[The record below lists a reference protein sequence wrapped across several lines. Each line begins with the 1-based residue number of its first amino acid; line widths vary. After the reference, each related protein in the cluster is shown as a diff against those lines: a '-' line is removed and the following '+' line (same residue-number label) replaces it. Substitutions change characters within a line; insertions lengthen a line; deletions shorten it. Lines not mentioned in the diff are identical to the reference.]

1 MGWKSYI
8 KDFIPLAFQLSM
20 VVTMFAYGLRVSAF
34 EPLYVVRQPR
44 LLARSFAA
52 VFVVAPATALVATMM
67 FHVADP
73 VRIAIIALSLS
84 AVPPLLTEK
93 EMRVGGDADYAV
105 GLVVVCTVLSVVATP
120 MLVLLLGLVDHRPF
134 SMSPFR
140 VSKVVFGLLFLPLM
154 LGTMVHAF
162 LRGGAE
168 RLRAPVL
175 RVATILVWAAILLLV
190 AGASPL
196 VRPLLDAPTLLSLA
210 TFTAGVLVIGH
221 LMGGP
226 DASDSVVLATSCA
239 NRHPGLAFAITMY
252 VLPAADFGAAFILCL
267 VVRELVTRPYVV
279 WMQRVL
285 REHPTLEF
293 FPRRRHAS
301 PLDEQPLHP
310 SPASEYS
317 PATIPPRREREM
329 KPLHEQL
336 ADLSVR
342 AKKAEDA
349 FTAAKNETRD
359 RILARREETRA
370 AAVAAVNRVN
380 HDLEAAGSTL
390 EEQWNVLRN
399 KVVADINRLKTNI
412 TERQV
417 ERNVH
422 RLADRAARK
431 ESEAGVAIDFAL
443 ASIEDAK
450 LAVLDAMIANLEVH
464 DETSN
469 A

>member
-1 MGWKSYI
+1 
-8 KDFIPLAFQLSM
+8 
-20 VVTMFAYGLRVSAF
+20 
-34 EPLYVVRQPR
+34 
-44 LLARSFAA
+44 
-52 VFVVAPATALVATMM
+52 
-67 FHVADP
+67 
-73 VRIAIIALSLS
+73 
-84 AVPPLLTEK
+84 
-93 EMRVGGDADYAV
+93 
-105 GLVVVCTVLSVVATP
+105 
-120 MLVLLLGLVDHRPF
+120 
-134 SMSPFR
+134 
-140 VSKVVFGLLFLPLM
+140 
-154 LGTMVHAF
+154 
-162 LRGGAE
+162 
-168 RLRAPVL
+168 
-175 RVATILVWAAILLLV
+175 
-190 AGASPL
+190 
-196 VRPLLDAPTLLSLA
+196 
-210 TFTAGVLVIGH
+210 
-221 LMGGP
+221 
-226 DASDSVVLATSCA
+226 
-239 NRHPGLAFAITMY
+239 
-252 VLPAADFGAAFILCL
+252 
-267 VVRELVTRPYVV
+267 
-279 WMQRVL
+279 
-285 REHPTLEF
+285 
-293 FPRRRHAS
+293 
-301 PLDEQPLHP
+301 
-310 SPASEYS
+310 
-317 PATIPPRREREM
+317 M